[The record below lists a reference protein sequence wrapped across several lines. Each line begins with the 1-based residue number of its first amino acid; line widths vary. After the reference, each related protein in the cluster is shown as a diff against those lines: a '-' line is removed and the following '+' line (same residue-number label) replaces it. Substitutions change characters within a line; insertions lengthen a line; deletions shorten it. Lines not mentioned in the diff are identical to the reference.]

1 MSQIDHQNAPSP
13 DLGGS
18 DPDGSNLGDGHN
30 IGETGPE
37 GVEAGAVFLARNRQ
51 QRRVWAVRDGRVHFF
66 VRPAGGG
73 AFWSPGHPPHLA
85 PTVALFLAEVAGCL
99 SGGRLGRNAERD
111 EALGAARGPDRP
123 VPSSKKAY
131 R

>member
-1 MSQIDHQNAPSP
+1 MSQIDAHEPASSN
-13 DLGGS
+13 
-18 DPDGSNLGDGHN
+18 PDGLNLGDPGAD
-30 IGETGPE
+30 

-66 VRPAGGG
+66 VRPPGGG

-99 SGGRLGRNAERD
+99 SGGRLRRSAERD
-111 EALGAARGPDRP
+111 GSLGAPRGPDRP
-123 VPSSKKAY
+123 VPSSKNAY

>member
-1 MSQIDHQNAPSP
+1 MSQIDIHNTPTP
-13 DLGGS
+13 DAGAF
-18 DPDGSNLGDGHN
+18 DPDGLHLAESGFD
-30 IGETGPE
+30 

-66 VRPAGGG
+66 VRPPGGG

-85 PTVALFLAEVAGCL
+85 PTVALFLAEVAGRL
-99 SGGRLGRNAERD
+99 SGGRVRR
-111 EALGAARGPDRP
+111 GAAREAALAATRGPDRP
-123 VPSSKKAY
+123 VPSSKNAY

>member
-1 MSQIDHQNAPSP
+1 MSQIEFKNAST
-13 DLGGS
+13 S
-18 DPDGSNLGDGHN
+18 TSAADPDGPNPA
-30 IGETGPE
+30 GPVD

-66 VRPAGGG
+66 VRPPGGG

-85 PTVALFLAEVAGCL
+85 PTVALFLAEVAGRL
-99 SGGRLGRNAERD
+99 SGGRLRRSAER
-111 EALGAARGPDRP
+111 EGRPCLTRGPDRP
-123 VPSSKKAY
+123 VPSSKNAY

>member
-1 MSQIDHQNAPSP
+1 MRDVVAPETAAP
-13 DLGGS
+13 DA
-18 DPDGSNLGDGHN
+18 
-30 IGETGPE
+30 E

-66 VRPAGGG
+66 VRSPGGG

-85 PTVALFLAEVAGCL
+85 PTIQLFLAEVAGRL
-99 SGGRLGRNAERD
+99 APGVLGRRSAD
-111 EALGAARGPDRP
+111 DGGAAPSHTPDRP
-123 VPSSKKAY
+123 IPPHKNAY

>member
-1 MSQIDHQNAPSP
+1 MIEIDAHDTSS
-13 DLGGS
+13 S
-18 DPDGSNLGDGHN
+18 DPDGLNLGDAAVDG
-30 IGETGPE
+30 I
-37 GVEAGAVFLARNRQ
+37 EAGAVFLARNRQ

-66 VRPAGGG
+66 VRPPGGG

-99 SGGRLGRNAERD
+99 SGGRLRRGAERD
-111 EALGAARGPDRP
+111 AAVCGTRGPDRP
-123 VPSSKKAY
+123 VPSSKNAY

>member
-1 MSQIDHQNAPSP
+1 MTQIDIQQTAS
-13 DLGGS
+13 S
-18 DPDGSNLGDGHN
+18 DSDGINLGDPH
-30 IGETGPE
+30 TD

-66 VRPAGGG
+66 VRPPGGG

-99 SGGRLGRNAERD
+99 SGGRLRRVGERD
-111 EALGAARGPDRP
+111 GALAATRGPDRP
-123 VPSSKKAY
+123 VPSSKNDY

>member
-1 MSQIDHQNAPSP
+1 MSQIDVHKTPSP
-13 DLGGS
+13 DRGGQ
-18 DPDGSNLGDGHN
+18 DPDGLERSDASAD
-30 IGETGPE
+30 

-66 VRPAGGG
+66 VRPPGGG

-85 PTVALFLAEVAGCL
+85 PTVALFLAEVT
-99 SGGRLGRNAERD
+99 GRLSAGRNRRSAERD
-111 EALGAARGPDRP
+111 PPVQTRRGPDRP
-123 VPSSKKAY
+123 TPSHKNAY

>member
-1 MSQIDHQNAPSP
+1 MSQIDVQETASSNP
-13 DLGGS
+13 DSLNVG
-18 DPDGSNLGDGHN
+18 DPGAD
-30 IGETGPE
+30 

-66 VRPAGGG
+66 VRPPGGG

-99 SGGRLGRNAERD
+99 TGGLRRRATER
-111 EALGAARGPDRP
+111 EATRGPDRP
-123 VPSSKKAY
+123 VPSSKNAY

>member
-1 MSQIDHQNAPSP
+1 MSQIDVQNASIP
-13 DLGGS
+13 DPAGF
-18 DPDGSNLGDGHN
+18 DPDGLHLGRAGAD
-30 IGETGPE
+30 

-66 VRPAGGG
+66 VRPPGGG

-85 PTVALFLAEVAGCL
+85 PTVDLFLAEVAGCL
-99 SGGRLGRNAERD
+99 SGGRLRRHPERD
-111 EALGAARGPDRP
+111 ADANAPRGPDRP
-123 VPSSKKAY
+123 VPPHKNAY

>member
-1 MSQIDHQNAPSP
+1 MSQIDIDKSLGP
-13 DLGGS
+13 DPGAF
-18 DPDGSNLGDGHN
+18 DPDGLHLGDAGA
-30 IGETGPE
+30 E

-66 VRPAGGG
+66 VRPPGGG

-99 SGGRLGRNAERD
+99 SGGRLRRD
-111 EALGAARGPDRP
+111 AASCATRGPDRP
-123 VPSSKKAY
+123 VPSSRNAY

>member
-1 MSQIDHQNAPSP
+1 MSQIDTHNAAS
-13 DLGGS
+13 S
-18 DPDGSNLGDGHN
+18 DPNGLNLGDAG
-30 IGETGPE
+30 TD

-66 VRPAGGG
+66 VRPPGGG

-85 PTVALFLAEVAGCL
+85 PTVALFLAEVAGRL
-99 SGGRLGRNAERD
+99 SGGRLRRNAGRD
-111 EALGAARGPDRP
+111 GALATTRGPDRP
-123 VPSSKKAY
+123 IPPHKNAY

>member
-1 MSQIDHQNAPSP
+1 MTHLDTQNAPAP
-13 DLGGS
+13 DPGS
-18 DPDGSNLGDGHN
+18 ADPDGLNLGDT
-30 IGETGPE
+30 IAD

-66 VRPAGGG
+66 VRPPGGG

-99 SGGRLGRNAERD
+99 SGGRLRRGAERD
-111 EALGAARGPDRP
+111 EALGARRGPDRP
-123 VPSSKKAY
+123 VPSHKNDY

>member
-1 MSQIDHQNAPSP
+1 MSQIDIHNAPTS
-13 DLGGS
+13 DLGVA
-18 DPDGSNLGDGHN
+18 DPD
-30 IGETGPE
+30 

-66 VRPAGGG
+66 VRPPGGG

-99 SGGRLGRNAERD
+99 TAGRLRGTAGRD
-111 EALGAARGPDRP
+111 GAACATRGPDRP
-123 VPSSKKAY
+123 TPSHKNVY

>member
-1 MSQIDHQNAPSP
+1 MSQIDIHDASTP
-13 DLGGS
+13 DQGVA
-18 DPDGSNLGDGHN
+18 DPD
-30 IGETGPE
+30 

-66 VRPAGGG
+66 VRPPGGG

-99 SGGRLGRNAERD
+99 TAGRLRRTTGTDQAI
-111 EALGAARGPDRP
+111 AATRGPDRP
-123 VPSSKKAY
+123 IPPSKNAY